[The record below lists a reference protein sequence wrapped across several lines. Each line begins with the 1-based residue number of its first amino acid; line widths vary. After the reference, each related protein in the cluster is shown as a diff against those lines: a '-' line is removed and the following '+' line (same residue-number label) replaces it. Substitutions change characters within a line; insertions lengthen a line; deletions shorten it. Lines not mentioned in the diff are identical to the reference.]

1 MGEERNPAIIDFA
14 AARKWSDTPDRVK
27 EILLGNAWCPNCYEA
42 SFAPGFSLR
51 DDPMGF
57 VVEGRCSKCGA
68 PIARCSW

>member
-1 MGEERNPAIIDFA
+1 MENSEKLVVVDFA
-14 AARKWSDTPDRVK
+14 AAKKWADTPEWAK
-27 EILLGNAWCPNCYEA
+27 EILLTNAFCPNCFDK

-57 VVEGRCSKCGA
+57 VVEGRCAKCGA